1 MSKRNLFALIFFVIM
16 AVFLFI
22 SSLMMHPFGIPEKT
36 NMDDEIIENTQIETG
51 TNNGVTSVVFD
62 YRGFDTLGEAT
73 ILFTAVAGVM
83 MIFRRINKWP
93 GCLEL

>member
-1 MSKRNLFALIFFVIM
+1 M

-36 NMDDEIIENTQIETG
+36 NMDDEIIENAQIETG

-83 MIFRRINKWP
+83 MIFRRMNK
-93 GCLEL
+93 

>member
-1 MSKRNLFALIFFVIM
+1 MMSKRNLFALIFFVIM

-22 SSLMMHPFGIPEKT
+22 SALMMHSFGNPEIT
-36 NMDDEIIENTQIETG
+36 NMDDEIIENAQIETG

-83 MIFRRINKWP
+83 MIFRRINK
-93 GCLEL
+93 